1 MVMRDRMALTPSLKL
16 RLRTRGQQPPAQELN
31 VTKDLSREA
40 GARIDKAKAIK
51 VVVSVVMSVFC
62 KLYTV

>member
-1 MVMRDRMALTPSLKL
+1 MALTPSLK
-16 RLRTRGQQPPAQELN
+16 LRTRGQQPPAQELN

-51 VVVSVVMSVFC
+51 LVSE
-62 KLYTV
+62 KIA

>member
-1 MVMRDRMALTPSLKL
+1 MRDRMALTPSLKF

-31 VTKDLSREA
+31 VKKDLSREA
-40 GARIDKAKAIK
+40 GARIDQAKAIK